1 MKKLSLVASAII
13 LSSTF
18 AMAESNSIKEAF
30 ANGTTSGDITLF
42 YQSQDNDKSTDS
54 GVLAGEIGL
63 NYETD
68 SFMGFSA
75 AVGFRAQHDL
85 WEDNDGDFDGA
96 YANNAIMNVANIK
109 YGNDDFF
116 AIVGRQEI
124 DLEWLGDFNEAVV
137 VGVTAIADTTI
148 VAGYTNRQAAVD
160 PDEVTDFE
168 ELTKNGAYVLD
179 VKTSVGIDGLE
190 LNPYFYTAPDAVD
203 FYGLK
208 ASYDNDIFGVTGH
221 YAASSVDSVVVFGD
235 GTEQTGIEDGDIMHL
250 EARLNVVENLGVAFG
265 YISTDSKGGTG
276 LMDTYGDN
284 ISPFED
290 GNNTYAADAD
300 TWYLGAEYAIGNLGL
315 LALYGQTDYDNNLE
329 EAELNLGVSYAFTEE
344 LSAEL
349 LYVNYNDKDNATD
362 TGDYDKILAG
372 ISYSF

>member
-18 AMAESNSIKEAF
+18 AMAESNSIKDAF

-42 YQSQDNDKSTDS
+42 YQAQDNDTNADT

-68 SFMGFSA
+68 SFKGFSA

-85 WEDNDGDFDGA
+85 WEDNDGDFDGS

-109 YGNDDFF
+109 YANDKFF
-116 AIVGRQEI
+116 AVVGRQEI

-137 VGVTAIADTTI
+137 AGVTAIPNTTI
-148 VAGYTNRQAAVD
+148 VAGYTNRQA
-160 PDEVTDFE
+160 EVGLDTVEDFTE
-168 ELTKNGAYVLD
+168 KTKDGAYVLD

-203 FYGLK
+203 FYGAK
-208 ASYDNDIFGVTGH
+208 VSYDNDIFGVTGH
-221 YAASSVDSVVVFGD
+221 YAASSVDEKVGS
-235 GTEQTGIEDGDIMHL
+235 EDGDIMHL
-250 EARLNVVENLGVAFG
+250 EARFNAVENLGVAVG

-276 LMDTYGDN
+276 LMETYGDN
-284 ISPFED
+284 ISPFEE
-290 GNNTYAADAD
+290 GNNTYSTDAD
-300 TWYLGAEYAIGNLGL
+300 TWYLGAEYSVGNLGL
-315 LALYGQTDYDNNLE
+315 LALYGQTDYYNGSVDAE
-329 EAELNLGVSYAFTEE
+329 ESEINLGVSYSFTEE

-349 LYVNYNDKDNATD
+349 LYVIYDGEGHTEDYN
-362 TGDYDKILAG
+362 KILAG